1 MDQLGVVPLLAK
13 GLHEGRDVDG
23 ADRELRGAG
32 FQDEVAELGGGGTT
46 VRGEYTVADAL
57 EEGLR
62 GGGKMGGR
70 ARDSSAR
77 FLRGEGAVV
86 GARAA
91 GERGGEISRV
101 GERKRRQI
109 DSRTSAPPSS
119 NSPSYSPL
127 PKTTVR
133 ATLPTAPPTPCGCRV
148 RGSDFGQTD
157 SGTRGIRRAR
167 AVRRAREGGGDEGEV
182 RARTLATFPNIAD
195 ISVAAPRRA
204 RACYGSTA
212 PRDAQRLPV
221 NNTRG
226 PIEALRPS
234 GGERARH
241 RAVGRNADSATGG
254 GSPSQRGYC
263 RPRDVYAGDVN
274 GTRGFDE
281 DERRRDERREP
292 RVHVPAHPC

>member
-13 GLHEGRDVDG
+13 GLHEGRDADG

-167 AVRRAREGGGDEGEV
+167 AVRRAR
-182 RARTLATFPNIAD
+182 
-195 ISVAAPRRA
+195 
-204 RACYGSTA
+204 
-212 PRDAQRLPV
+212 
-221 NNTRG
+221 
-226 PIEALRPS
+226 
-234 GGERARH
+234 GGE
-241 RAVGRNADSATGG
+241 
-254 GSPSQRGYC
+254 
-263 RPRDVYAGDVN
+263 
-274 GTRGFDE
+274 GTRGRYARVPSRLFLTSRTSRSPRLAVRVRAMVRP
-281 DERRRDERREP
+281 RRGTRNGSLSTTRADRSKHSDHPAESARDIEQSAEMLTRPQAAVLRRGEVIVA
-292 RVHVPAHPC
+292 RATCTPATSTARAWIRRG